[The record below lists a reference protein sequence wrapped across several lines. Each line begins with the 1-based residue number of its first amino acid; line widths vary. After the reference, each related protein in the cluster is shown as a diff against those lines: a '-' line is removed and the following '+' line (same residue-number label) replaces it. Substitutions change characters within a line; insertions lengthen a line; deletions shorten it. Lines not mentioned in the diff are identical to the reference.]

1 VGRSLKGPAA
11 ATSGDDVTVVV
22 PTRDRPDPLRTCL
35 DALNRQT
42 FDQLAVVV
50 VDDGSTCVGAVEDA
64 VALGGARLIRT
75 EGRGPAAARNA
86 GAAAADGRF
95 VCFTDDDCEPDRE
108 WVARLVDALSSG
120 ADVVAGTVENGRP
133 NDPLSGAWH
142 AIVDY
147 LGETGGMA
155 AGAFAP
161 SNNLA
166 CRTEIVRAIPFD
178 EAYEG
183 AAGEDR
189 DWCARVVAE
198 GYRIVVEPRARVV
211 HRQTLG
217 LPGFLRQHFRYG
229 KAAYSFRR
237 PRGGLEGSSFYVGLL
252 AYGFRRGFRTGLL
265 VALAQ
270 IATAFGFV
278 AARARL
284 R

>member
-1 VGRSLKGPAA
+1 MREAA
-11 ATSGDDVTVVV
+11 AEAVGDRVTVVV
-22 PTRDRPDPLRTCL
+22 PTRDRPDQLRKCL
-35 DALNRQT
+35 DALNLQT
-42 FDQLAVVV
+42 LGGVDVIV
-50 VDDGSTCVGAVEDA
+50 VDDGSDSARGVEEA
-64 VALGGARLIRT
+64 VALVGNARLIRT
-75 EGRGPAAARNA
+75 KHRGPAAARNA
-86 GAAAADGRF
+86 GAAAAGGAF

-108 WVARLVDALSSG
+108 WVARLVDALRSG
-120 ADVVAGTVENGRP
+120 ADVVAGIVENGRP
-133 NDPLSGAWH
+133 DDALAGAWH
-142 AIVDY
+142 AIVDF
-147 LGETGGMA
+147 LGEYGGTA
-155 AGAFAP
+155 GGAFAP

-166 CRTEIVRAIPFD
+166 CRIEIIRAIPFD

-189 DWCARVVAE
+189 DWCARIVAE

-270 IATAFGFV
+270 IATALGFV